1 MHRCTLIQRG
11 RLQARSRPGDK
22 HIRTDNVVYSSWFAS
37 ESEEAPPS
45 DKWSAPC
52 VLSCSDSCSL
62 VGMEFFFGR
71 PLGLVGDS
79 SPPPCNTFEAATIHI
94 SLDFHMYHNFYAK
107 YNLRFFSI
115 SFFCFDT
122 MFWLEADSGL
132 EILLGLFCKTRK
144 MSTKPFL
151 RQHQYVL
158 CMQAVAP

>member
-94 SLDFHMYHNFYAK
+94 SLDVHMYHNFYAK
-107 YNLRFFSI
+107 YNLNKCVPVAQCLEHCVSSAKVVGSI
-115 SFFCFDT
+115 PR
-122 MFWLEADSGL
+122 EH
-132 EILLGLFCKTRK
+132 I
-144 MSTKPFL
+144 
-151 RQHQYVL
+151 Y
-158 CMQAVAP
+158 